1 MAPQAART
9 TEDQIEWDQFKSQ
22 VETMLKAFGTLLFL
36 PLILLA
42 ALAVGMREGIVA
54 GAKAALGAMERWC

>member
-1 MAPQAART
+1 MAPQART
-9 TEDQIEWDQFKSQ
+9 TQDQLEWDAFKQQ

-42 ALAVGMREGIVA
+42 ALAVGLREGIVA
-54 GAKAALGAMERWC
+54 GAKASLSAMERWC